1 MAKNTLQNLLSKSR
15 KAIQDFNLIQDG
27 DKIAVGL
34 SGGKDSMAL
43 LHVLSTY
50 RRFSPEKFELMAI
63 CLQMGGADN
72 SSLHELCKELDVE
85 FHEIPTDIKEVVF
98 DVRQEKN
105 PCSLCAKMRRGALND
120 YAVKFGCNKVALGHH
135 KDDALETFLMSMF
148 YEGRVSTFSPK
159 SYLDRTGLTVIRPMV
174 YVEEYLIKKTAEEM
188 NFKIVKNPCPA
199 DGNTKR
205 QYIKDLIAR
214 LQDEMP
220 DFKKNMFI
228 AMNNPE
234 QCFLWDKEKLKDVHF
249 SR

>member
-1 MAKNTLQNLLSKSR
+1 
-15 KAIQDFNLIQDG
+15 
-27 DKIAVGL
+27 
-34 SGGKDSMAL
+34 
-43 LHVLSTY
+43 
-50 RRFSPEKFELMAI
+50 
-63 CLQMGGADN
+63 
-72 SSLHELCKELDVE
+72 
-85 FHEIPTDIKEVVF
+85 
-98 DVRQEKN
+98 
-105 PCSLCAKMRRGALND
+105 
-120 YAVKFGCNKVALGHH
+120 
-135 KDDALETFLMSMF
+135 MF

-188 NFKIVKNPCPA
+188 DFKIVKNPCPA

-205 QYIKDLIAR
+205 QYIKELIAR

>member
-1 MAKNTLQNLLSKSR
+1 MAKNTLQNLLSKSRKAIQDFNLIGEIMAKNTLQNLLSKSR

-27 DKIAVGL
+27 DKIAIGLSGGKDSMALLHVLSTYRRFSPEKFELMAKAIQDFNLIQDGDKIAIGL

-105 PCSLCAKMRRGALND
+105 PCSLRRRIPRD
-120 YAVKFGCNKVALGHH
+120 
-135 KDDALETFLMSMF
+135 
-148 YEGRVSTFSPK
+148 
-159 SYLDRTGLTVIRPMV
+159 SYR
-174 YVEEYLIKKTAEEM
+174 Y
-188 NFKIVKNPCPA
+188 
-199 DGNTKR
+199 KR
-205 QYIKDLIAR
+205 
-214 LQDEMP
+214 
-220 DFKKNMFI
+220 
-228 AMNNPE
+228 
-234 QCFLWDKEKLKDVHF
+234 
-249 SR
+249 SRFRC